1 MLYGNTPSDSSVDL
15 DRISEAYTRLVESY
29 FPELGQ
35 VQGATDWNLRLVW
48 LPDSKLEVIYSVSH
62 RDGQARITLVRF
74 LESAWRRFALACRS
88 GDDKVSVP
96 VEIGELDLPE
106 DHSVHHIVTEGIP
119 RACEDDPTPQHHGE
133 EVQAVLSGPAWNPR
147 GSHVGAVPEGGR
159 GLDYPY

>member
-48 LPDSKLEVIYSVSH
+48 LPDSKPEVIYSVSH

-74 LESAWRRFALACRS
+74 LESA
-88 GDDKVSVP
+88 
-96 VEIGELDLPE
+96 
-106 DHSVHHIVTEGIP
+106 
-119 RACEDDPTPQHHGE
+119 
-133 EVQAVLSGPAWNPR
+133 
-147 GSHVGAVPEGGR
+147 
-159 GLDYPY
+159 